1 MDKLLQDYK
10 AVTDKRILERRPM
23 NADAFNDYLESLPD
37 VADNAGEMVIEPVV
51 KIISVNN
58 K

>member
-1 MDKLLQDYK
+1 MDKLLQDYQ
-10 AVTDKRILERRPM
+10 AMTDKRILETRPM
-23 NADAFNDYLESLPD
+23 NADEFNYYLKSLPD
-37 VADNAGEMVIEPVV
+37 VAGNAGEVVIEPVV

>member
-1 MDKLLQDYK
+1 MDKLLPDYK
-10 AVTDKRILERRPM
+10 VITDKRILETRPM
-23 NADAFNDYLESLPD
+23 NADEFNYYLESLPD
-37 VADNAGEMVIEPVV
+37 VADNAGEVVIEPVV